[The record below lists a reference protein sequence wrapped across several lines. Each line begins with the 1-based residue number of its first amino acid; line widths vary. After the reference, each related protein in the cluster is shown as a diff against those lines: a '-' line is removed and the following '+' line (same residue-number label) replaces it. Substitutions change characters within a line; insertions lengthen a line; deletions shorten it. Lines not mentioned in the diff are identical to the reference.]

1 MTWAGRR
8 KTQVLAADFV
18 KVCLARHNRA
28 AGPLGNGCATPVPTT
43 HNQPFLGPLFPPGP
57 GGMPTGGREGPP
69 GRRQGSTPPSGAQRG
84 EQPAG
89 GAASANV
96 FNGIEK

>member
-43 HNQPFLGPLFPPGP
+43 HNQPFLGPLFPQAPVGCL
-57 GGMPTGGREGPP
+57 
-69 GRRQGSTPPSGAQRG
+69 
-84 EQPAG
+84 PAG
-89 GAASANV
+89 GRAPRGGGRAPRRRVERSAESSRRGAQPAQM
-96 FNGIEK
+96 FSTG